1 MSFFGVFVFVFFFP
15 LFSFSFSFG
24 CCSGVVVCGWLFVG
38 VSLLGLW
45 FVLAFSIVYLS
56 SWNLSLLV
64 FIWVGFSRGLGWVD
78 IGVVNYAFSV
88 SV

>member
-56 SWNLSLLV
+56 SVCVCEFGHQRLKTCLC
-64 FIWVGFSRGLGWVD
+64 
-78 IGVVNYAFSV
+78 
-88 SV
+88 